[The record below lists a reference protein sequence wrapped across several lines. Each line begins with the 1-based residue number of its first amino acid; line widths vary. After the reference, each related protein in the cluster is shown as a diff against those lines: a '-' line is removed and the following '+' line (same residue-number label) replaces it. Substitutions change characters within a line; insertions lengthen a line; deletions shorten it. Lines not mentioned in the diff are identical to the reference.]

1 MKLSKKIFITLSF
14 LLLVF
19 AFLFFSLKKPKEIKA
34 SPGSGNNVW
43 GWAWANKLDGTTE
56 AASGWISF
64 NCYNDYN
71 NDGIPE
77 SHCPPNYGAHICQ
90 SDTDTNCSGL
100 SAPRTGKIIGYAWF
114 GGGQDAAGNATAT
127 LGWLSF
133 NRSETGSPPGPPFNG
148 SEDFIAKVDNVSS
161 SICDIEGGGANGFL
175 DTWCGGDNL
184 TTPVGNY
191 KQVFGWARFLAACP
205 AENGNDPNNPYDDP
219 CLAGENVGGW
229 DGWIKFSDGGTQKYG
244 TVIDMSTDPKQF
256 RGWAW
261 GGGGTASSSAV
272 VGWISFNCS
281 NQGCG
286 TSNYKVLTS
295 LVIDTPPYI
304 VPGSTSTSP
313 AIGCGVEAG
322 KIRYF
327 FEWQYNDDQSDPE
340 TQFDFKIL
348 DSSENIAF
356 SKSVTDGWSGPPTH
370 NSVTVLIPG
379 DGTLSFGNTY
389 KWYAKVYNAKD
400 SSDWVY
406 GGSFTTPPHAYPY
419 PQFTVQ
425 PSKPS
430 VGEIV
435 TFIDNSICYDASNN
449 PYPCATTTPP
459 GGPHITYSWDFGNGE
474 TSSYKGNATTTYTAV
489 GIYTVT
495 LTITDATISDSCS
508 TSTSITL
515 TLPLPK
521 WKEIKP

>member
-1 MKLSKKIFITLSF
+1 LSKH
-14 LLLVF
+14 
-19 AFLFFSLKKPKEIKA
+19 
-34 SPGSGNNVW
+34 PGDPG
-43 GWAWANKLDGTTE
+43 A
-56 AASGWISF
+56 
-64 NCYNDYN
+64 
-71 NDGIPE
+71 
-77 SHCPPNYGAHICQ
+77 NYGV
-90 SDTDTNCSGL
+90 T
-100 SAPRTGKIIGYAWF
+100 
-114 GGGQDAAGNATAT
+114 
-127 LGWLSF
+127 
-133 NRSETGSPPGPPFNG
+133 
-148 SEDFIAKVDNVSS
+148 
-161 SICDIEGGGANGFL
+161 
-175 DTWCGGDNL
+175 
-184 TTPVGNY
+184 
-191 KQVFGWARFLAACP
+191 
-205 AENGNDPNNPYDDP
+205 
-219 CLAGENVGGW
+219 
-229 DGWIKFSDGGTQKYG
+229 
-244 TVIDMSTDPKQF
+244 IDMTTNPKQF

-281 NQGCG
+281 NKGVCG

-313 AIGCGVEAG
+313 VIGCGVEVG
-322 KIRYF
+322 KVRYF
-327 FEWQYNDDQSDPE
+327 FGWKYNDDQSDPE
-340 TQFDFKIL
+340 TQFDFEIL
-348 DSSENIAF
+348 DSSGNLVF
-356 SKSVTDGWSGPPTH
+356 SKSVTDGWLGPPTD
-370 NSVTVLIPG
+370 NGVSVVIPG
-379 DGTLSFGNTY
+379 DGTLSFGKTY

-406 GGSFTTPPHAYPY
+406 GGSFTTPSHAYPY
-419 PQFTVQ
+419 CQFTVQ

-459 GGPHITYSWDFGNGE
+459 GGPHITYSWNFGNGE

-489 GIYTVT
+489 GNYTVT
-495 LTITDATISDSCS
+495 LTITDATISDSCT